1 MSPSDRTTCRRLP
14 GRPSGRSVAAQA
26 CAVASLWLLTACG
39 QDEQPTGQVVVDIT
53 IRDGEVSP
61 AGEEIEATV
70 GEPIELR
77 VDSDVAEELHVH
89 TSPDKSF
96 EVKPTGGQ
104 VFTLTFDEPG
114 QVELETEEAG
124 VLVAELVVRP

>member
-1 MSPSDRTTCRRLP
+1 M
-14 GRPSGRSVAAQA
+14 A

-39 QDEQPTGQVVVDIT
+39 QDGQPTGQVVVDIT

-89 TSPDKSF
+89 TSPDQSF
-96 EVKPTGGQ
+96 EVKPTDGQ
-104 VFTLTFDEPG
+104 VFTLTIDEPG